1 MNHQFLIHH
10 CEVFLNWPS
19 PDQKRL
25 TEWGQGLH
33 FGVHPIA
40 AWEPGVLGQRKVV
53 VQLEQAMSIGAQKL
67 WEHTQS
73 A

>member
-1 MNHQFLIHH
+1 MHH
-10 CEVFLNWPS
+10 CEVYLDWPS
-19 PDQKRL
+19 PDQKGL
-25 TEWGQGLH
+25 TEWEQGLH

-40 AWEPGVLGQRKVV
+40 AWGPGVLGQRKVV
-53 VQLEQAMSIGAQKL
+53 VELGQAMGVGAPEP

>member
-1 MNHQFLIHH
+1 MHH
-10 CEVFLNWPS
+10 REVSSDWPS

-25 TEWGQGLH
+25 TEWGLGLH

-40 AWEPGVLGQRKVV
+40 AWEPGVLGRQKVV
-53 VQLEQAMSIGAQKL
+53 AKLEQAMHYVAQEL